1 TFGGAAVSGVQW
13 SPDGKW
19 VSYTKSDKTLLPHV
33 YIIAA
38 TGGQERRVTGPD
50 SYSDMG
56 AHWTPDGKR
65 LVYLSGVDSGNIGQT
80 GRSTAQLWSVMLAT
94 EDKDPADRGVD
105 SEAAAAEAD
114 RPARP
119 AGRPDTRP
127 EVKIDFDRLERRARQ
142 LTRSGDAIREV
153 AVAPDSRSVAF
164 VTGGVE
170 GGRQVQSIW
179 SVTFEGER
187 VTRLQQSTSQADE
200 EGAPPAAFGR
210 GGVGYSSLQ
219 YAKDGR
225 TLFYRQNRGIYAL
238 PISAAPAASPQA
250 VAAAGGFGGRGG
262 RGGRGAPGG
271 GGAAVAAGDTPTSTA
286 RRVTFSAK
294 VE

>member
-1 TFGGAAVSGVQW
+1 
-13 SPDGKW
+13 
-19 VSYTKSDKTLLPHV
+19 
-33 YIIAA
+33 
-38 TGGQERRVTGPD
+38 
-50 SYSDMG
+50 
-56 AHWTPDGKR
+56 
-65 LVYLSGVDSGNIGQT
+65 
-80 GRSTAQLWSVMLAT
+80 
-94 EDKDPADRGVD
+94 DPADRGID

-119 AGRPDTRP
+119 GGRPDTRP
-127 EVKIDFDRLERRARQ
+127 EVKIDFDRMDRRARQ

-187 VTRLQQSTSQADE
+187 VTRLQQSTSQPDE
-200 EGAPPAAFGR
+200 EGGPPAFGR
-210 GGVGYSSLQ
+210 GGAGYSSLQ

-225 TLFYRQNRGIYAL
+225 TLFYRQNRGIYGL
-238 PISAAPAASPQA
+238 PVAAAPATTAQSP
-250 VAAAGGFGGRGG
+250 AAGGFGGRGG

-271 GGAAVAAGDTPTSTA
+271 GGAAVAAADTPTSTA
-286 RRVTFSAK
+286 RRVNFTAK
-294 VE
+294 VEID